1 MNHRE
6 TNGRINHKGHEGH
19 KGGNLQVLTIVSLVS
34 LVVNLAGQS
43 VTVRNIDKGARSQI
57 DTPRQ
62 VVVDARHLSRPPDEG
77 DDRER
82 SVGLD
87 MQCVAAVIVGRWE
100 ALWRQHMPDRSRAP
114 VDFSN
119 EMVVGVFLGSRPT
132 AGHGV
137 TIASVSEEGGV
148 LHVRYRE
155 SQPPPGAISA
165 QVITFPYHLVAVS
178 KSNAS
183 NVQFEKLAADTG
195 RRVTIERPAQV
206 AKGAWNGVH
215 VHVDVTDRGADIEFD
230 CAHGR
235 ITQPLVL
242 NERGEFDLP
251 GTFTTEHG
259 GPVRSTES
267 PAAADA
273 RYIGRQSGTT
283 LELKVLRA
291 GETVGTFTLTQNGE
305 SRLTKCR

>member
-6 TNGRINHKGHEGH
+6 ANGRINHKGHEGH

-62 VVVDARHLSRPPDEG
+62 VVVRTEAE
-77 DDRER
+77 
-82 SVGLD
+82 
-87 MQCVAAVIVGRWE
+87 WE
-100 ALWRQHMPDRSRAP
+100 ALWRQHMPDRPRAP

-206 AKGAWNGVH
+206 AKGAWKIPAGLMIEVRAHAGV
-215 VHVDVTDRGADIEFD
+215 ALFMPE
-230 CAHGR
+230 
-235 ITQPLVL
+235 
-242 NERGEFDLP
+242 
-251 GTFTTEHG
+251 
-259 GPVRSTES
+259 
-267 PAAADA
+267 
-273 RYIGRQSGTT
+273 
-283 LELKVLRA
+283 
-291 GETVGTFTLTQNGE
+291 
-305 SRLTKCR
+305 